1 MVKITE
7 NSGLVRQSQQMK
19 NKSVGKK
26 DGVAKKEQI
35 KNVPEKSQI
44 VDSVILTSNK
54 NETIENSD
62 NIEKYT
68 GLLKKYEENQ
78 LRNLKEFSLK
88 NESNHYNKDEVILNT
103 SEKIAN
109 HPGFFK
115 SPSISP
121 QNSLEENLDRIRKNI
136 ESGKYNSDSILND
149 VTEKLISTI
158 STPLE
163 R

>member
-26 DGVAKKEQI
+26 DGVTKKEQL

-44 VDSVILTSNK
+44 VDSAILTSNK
-54 NETIENSD
+54 NEPIKNSD

-88 NESNHYNKDEVILNT
+88 NESNHYNKDEVILDT

-115 SPSISP
+115 SSSISP

>member
-35 KNVPEKSQI
+35 KNIPEKSQI

-109 HPGFFK
+109 HPSFFK
-115 SPSISP
+115 SSSISP

>member
-7 NSGLVRQSQQMK
+7 NNGLIRQSQQMK

-26 DGVAKKEQI
+26 DGVPKKEQI
-35 KNVPEKSQI
+35 KNVSEKSPL

-54 NETIENSD
+54 NEPIENLD

-78 LRNLKEFSLK
+78 LKNLKEFSLK
-88 NESNHYNKDEVILNT
+88 NESGHYNKDEIISDT
-103 SEKIAN
+103 SKNIVN
-109 HPGFFK
+109 HPGFYK
-115 SPSISP
+115 ASSISP
-121 QNSLEENLDRIRKNI
+121 QNSLQENLDRIRKNI
-136 ESGKYNSDSILND
+136 ESGKYNSDSVLND